1 MKSKYQLFIVLLL
14 STSVVIDECSS
25 NLISSLEVFNE
36 VNEVDV
42 LHSNILSILNFQREK
57 RTNQSAQA
65 GLVKKMVFE
74 TFYKI
79 AAHYDNSK
87 CLMKVRL
94 HLWIMSFLI

>member
-42 LHSNILSILNFQREK
+42 LRSEVLPILNYQRKK
-57 RTNQSAQA
+57 RTNPSAQV
-65 GLVKKMVFE
+65 GLVKKIFFE

-79 AAHYDNSK
+79 AAHYDNTK
-87 CLMKVRL
+87 WLMKVRL